1 MICTVSSFII
11 SKTPP
16 HLHTMLAILLFEY
29 IQQAFTSNMEVSNYP
44 MKARTQAELSKLY
57 QVQEQREIEV
67 EELQV

>member
-1 MICTVSSFII
+1 MF
-11 SKTPP
+11 P
-16 HLHTMLAILLFEY
+16 ILLFEY